1 MKGHKNMKVEV
12 LLATMYRKDKKILT
26 DINVKTDITVIN
38 QTNDESKEEIEF
50 NGKSILWINSKARGL
65 SRSRNDAIYNSRNE
79 ICLLADDDMVYR
91 DGYEE
96 VVLKEFKDNPDADI
110 IVFGIESI
118 ESQKSVGLKSMNNK
132 RLNYHKSM
140 QACSVQLGLK
150 VNSIR
155 KYNLKYNEK
164 IGPGGRYNMGDEN
177 IFLTGCY
184 KKHLKFYSSPHVIAD
199 LYTADSSW
207 FKGFTDKY
215 LFDRGAILG
224 GMSKH
229 LSILYIIRFALINY
243 RKYSKN
249 FSFIK
254 AIKIML
260 RGRRDFI
267 DYVGYGE

>member
-1 MKGHKNMKVEV
+1 MRVEV
-12 LLATMYRKDKKILT
+12 LLATMHQDNTKIIEEMNIST
-26 DINVKTDITVIN
+26 DVTVIN
-38 QTNDESKEEIEF
+38 QTNEESIQEFILKEK
-50 NGKSILWINSKARGL
+50 NVQWINSKARGL
-65 SRSRNDAIYNSRNE
+65 SRSRNDAIYNARNE
-79 ICLLADDDMVYR
+79 VCLLADDDMVYR

-96 VVLKEFKDNPDADI
+96 VVLNAFKDHPDADI
-110 IVFGIESI
+110 IVFGIKSI
-118 ESQKSVGLKSMNNK
+118 ESQKTVGFKSMNNK
-132 RLNYHKSM
+132 KLNYHKAM
-140 QACSVQLGLK
+140 KACSVQLGLK

-155 KYNLKYNEK
+155 KSNLKYNEK

-207 FKGFTDKY
+207 FKGFTYKY

-224 GMSKH
+224 GMSKY